1 LPEQEKRPG
10 NRKESE
16 LARYEEIALML
27 AADIAR
33 GRYREGERI
42 YGRSVLAGQYSV
54 SPETIRKAVALLQA
68 REVVEAVA
76 GSGIIV
82 LSRQAAQKFVEDFE
96 EFSTL
101 ERMERRLDELLEQR
115 NRLNAEIEHLTRE
128 IVHYKDALLKQ
139 VLYNAEEIKVESGS
153 PLVGKSVR
161 SANIRALTGVTVT
174 AVKRRGLLYDSPGD
188 ELALQSGDILLV
200 VGDKPGKEKLRMLA
214 SGQVEVEKVEAE

>member
-1 LPEQEKRPG
+1 MLNQKGAGGRREG
-10 NRKESE
+10 E

-68 REVVEAVA
+68 REVVETVA

-82 LSRQAAQKFVEDFE
+82 LSRRAAQKFVEDFE
-96 EFSTL
+96 EFSAL
-101 ERMERRLDELLEQR
+101 EKMEKRLDELLEQR

-128 IVHYKDALLKQ
+128 IVHYKEALLKQ
-139 VLYNAEEIKVESGS
+139 MLYNTEEIKVGSGS
-153 PLVGKSVR
+153 PLVGQSVQ

-174 AVKRRGLLYDSPGD
+174 AVRRRGVLFDSPG
-188 ELALQSGDILLV
+188 EEVTLQPGDVLLV
-200 VGDKPGKEKLRMLA
+200 VGDKGGKEKLRGLA
-214 SGQVEVEKVEAE
+214 AGAAEEAGEI

>member
-1 LPEQEKRPG
+1 MPEKGQGGRREG
-10 NRKESE
+10 E

-27 AADIAR
+27 ASDIAR

-68 REVVEAVA
+68 REVVEPVA

-82 LSRQAAQKFVEDFE
+82 LSRLAARKFVEDFE

-101 ERMERRLDELLEQR
+101 EKMEKRLDEKLEQR
-115 NRLNAEIEHLTRE
+115 NRLNSEIDHLTRD
-128 IVHYKDALLKQ
+128 IVHYKEALLKQ

-153 PLVGKSVR
+153 PLTGKTVQ

-174 AVKRRGLLYDSPGD
+174 AVRRHGVLHDSPSTD
-188 ELALQSGDILLV
+188 IFLQPGDILLV
-200 VGDKPGKEKLRMLA
+200 VGDKAGKEKLGVLA
-214 SGQVEVEKVEAE
+214 GSGGNEQLQS

>member
-1 LPEQEKRPG
+1 MLTPQRGTGSRREG
-10 NRKESE
+10 E

-101 ERMERRLDELLEQR
+101 EKMERRLDELLEQR

-128 IVHYKDALLKQ
+128 IVHYKDSLLKQ

-153 PLVGKSVR
+153 TLIGKSVQ
-161 SANIRALTGVTVT
+161 SAGIRTLTGVTVT
-174 AVKRRGLLYDSPGD
+174 AVRRRGILYDSPGAD
-188 ELALQSGDILLV
+188 LTLQPGDILLV
-200 VGDKPGKEKLRMLA
+200 VGDKAGKEKLRLLA
-214 SGQVEVEKVEAE
+214 TGEAREEQT

>member
-1 LPEQEKRPG
+1 MPQRGAGSRREG
-10 NRKESE
+10 E

-27 AADIAR
+27 ATDIAR

-82 LSRQAAQKFVEDFE
+82 LSRQAASKFVEDFE

-101 ERMERRLDELLEQR
+101 EKMGKRLDELLEQR
-115 NRLNAEIEHLTRE
+115 NRLNAEIERLT
-128 IVHYKDALLKQ
+128 K
-139 VLYNAEEIKVESGS
+139 
-153 PLVGKSVR
+153 
-161 SANIRALTGVTVT
+161 
-174 AVKRRGLLYDSPGD
+174 
-188 ELALQSGDILLV
+188 
-200 VGDKPGKEKLRMLA
+200 
-214 SGQVEVEKVEAE
+214 

>member
-1 LPEQEKRPG
+1 MLPQRGAGSRREG
-10 NRKESE
+10 E

-27 AADIAR
+27 ATDIAR

-82 LSRQAAQKFVEDFE
+82 LSRQAASKFVEDFE

-101 ERMERRLDELLEQR
+101 EKMGKRLDELLEQR
-115 NRLNAEIEHLTRE
+115 NRLNAEIERLTKE

-139 VLYNAEEIKVESGS
+139 VLYNAEEIKIESNS
-153 PLVGKSVR
+153 PLTGKSVQ
-161 SANIRALTGVTVT
+161 SAGIRTLTGVTVT
-174 AVKRRGLLYDSPGD
+174 AVRRHGILYDSPSAD
-188 ELALQSGDILLV
+188 LALQAGDVLLV
-200 VGDKPGKEKLRMLA
+200 VGDKEGKEKLRALA
-214 SGQVEVEKVEAE
+214 GGEAALQDQ

>member
-1 LPEQEKRPG
+1 MLNHKGPG
-10 NRKESE
+10 ARREGE

-27 AADIAR
+27 ASDIAR

-68 REVVEAVA
+68 REVVESVA

-82 LSRQAAQKFVEDFE
+82 LSRRAAQKFVEDFE
-96 EFSTL
+96 EFSAL
-101 ERMERRLDELLEQR
+101 ERMEKRLDELLEQR

-128 IVHYKDALLKQ
+128 IVHYKESLLKQ
-139 VLYNAEEIKVESGS
+139 MLYNTEEIKVEGGS
-153 PLVGKSVR
+153 SLVGQSVQ

-174 AVKRRGLLYDSPGD
+174 AVRRRGVLYDSPG
-188 ELALQSGDILLV
+188 EEVTLQPGDVLLV
-200 VGDKPGKEKLRMLA
+200 VGDKAGKEKLRVLA
-214 SGQVEVEKVEAE
+214 GGPGGEAGEA